1 MAKRKVMLNFTSEM
15 WFNQLAISTPTQF
28 VETKN
33 H

>member
-1 MAKRKVMLNFTSEM
+1 MAKHKVMLNFTSEM
-15 WFNQLAISTPTQF
+15 WSKQLAIFTPTQF